1 MRPSTEDEFV
11 SGVTIGVGRVA
22 HCDLCNTC
30 LRDGNHVEVLVT
42 IDGTRIDVAVTRCRM
57 CARGRIRPE
66 TDRACLLAR
75 GRVREVVRGTGRSYL
90 IVSGASVIDRSW

>member
-11 SGVTIGVGRVA
+11 SNVTIGVGRVA

-30 LRDGNHVEVLVT
+30 LRDGHHVEILVT
-42 IDGTRIDVAVTRCRM
+42 IDGTRVGIAVTRCKM

-66 TDRACLLAR
+66 TERACLLAR
-75 GRVREVVRGTGRSYL
+75 GKVCEVVRATGRSYL
-90 IVSGASVIDRSW
+90 IVSGASVIDRS